1 MKDPGT
7 GGAWGSGHVGPDC
20 EQQVAAPGEIQR
32 INLRSRG
39 RETSRKEATP
49 KKNGEPSNT
58 EGWLLTYPLPALK
71 VEPPFLH
78 SSSKRK
84 GIPPP
89 IQAQPFSW
97 PTHTQ
102 HQSFLLSYQAFLYN
116 VFEVH
121 LHCRCKHSIAS
132 PKERGKE
139 KRKVKRG
146 CQKMEKRIAYNK
158 LYHCINVLYSY
169 SYDAI
174 TEKDTLRD
182 QR

>member
-20 EQQVAAPGEIQR
+20 EQQVAAPGETQR

-84 GIPPP
+84 GTPPP
-89 IQAQPFSW
+89 IQAQPFSCAFW
-97 PTHTQ
+97 KLNCLTCFT
-102 HQSFLLSYQAFLYN
+102 SKLLLSISLQMYLSFSSNGQWIFRSICANPVKVSELEVLVQMY
-116 VFEVH
+116 FEV
-121 LHCRCKHSIAS
+121 
-132 PKERGKE
+132 
-139 KRKVKRG
+139 
-146 CQKMEKRIAYNK
+146 
-158 LYHCINVLYSY
+158 
-169 SYDAI
+169 DAFV
-174 TEKDTLRD
+174 
-182 QR
+182 